1 MPILPDRVRTGP
13 SLPFVGIGAAALLVL
28 AVGSFTPLPNFLN
41 GVMAGR
47 AELRPADA
55 IVVPGRGG
63 ADADE
68 VLTNRSLRRTMRA
81 VALYEKKLAP
91 LLVFSGDAGEID
103 ARVRLAQGLGV
114 PADHIVAAHG
124 SHTTREESAM
134 LERLLRPRGVQRVL
148 LVADPIDMP
157 RTRAL
162 LERRGFVVLG
172 APTAS
177 SGPGDPESRLHL
189 LREIGTEIAGWVYY
203 RLRGWI

>member
-1 MPILPDRVRTGP
+1 MPSLPARVTGP
-13 SLPFVGIGAAALLVL
+13 SRLLVGIGAAAMLVL
-28 AVGSFTPLPNFLN
+28 AVGAFTPLSNALN
-41 GVMAGR
+41 HLMAGE
-47 AELRPADA
+47 AELRPAEA

-63 ADADE
+63 ADADAI
-68 VLTNRSLRRTMRA
+68 LTNRSLRRTLLA
-81 VALYEKKLAP
+81 IGLYQKNLAP

-114 PADHIVAAHG
+114 PADHIVGARGAR
-124 SHTTREESAM
+124 TTREESAM

-148 LVADPIDMP
+148 LVTDPIDMP

-162 LERRGFVVLG
+162 LEGRGFLVLG

-189 LREIGTEIAGWVYY
+189 LREIATEAAAWIYY
-203 RLRGWI
+203 RLHGWM